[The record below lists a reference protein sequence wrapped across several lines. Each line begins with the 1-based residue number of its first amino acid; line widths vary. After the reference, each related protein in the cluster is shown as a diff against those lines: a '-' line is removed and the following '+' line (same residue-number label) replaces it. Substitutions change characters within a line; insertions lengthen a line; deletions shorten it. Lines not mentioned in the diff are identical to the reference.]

1 MWPPLLI
8 CHEMQCAENLGAIAR
23 LLGNFGCSGCR
34 LSRPFVQDWKKAR
47 RVAVNAAEL
56 LKEFVVVQS
65 LEEAL
70 EDVVYAVGTSFR
82 PVVSGR
88 KALSP
93 EEGMRHL
100 WERHT
105 QGPVAL
111 VVGGERRG
119 LSDEELA
126 LCQEFIC
133 IDTPG
138 TKPSLNLAQA
148 VAICLF
154 LCAQHG
160 APPREAQVEPR
171 ATLGLL
177 GRLRQHMRHA
187 LLCADFLNPQAP
199 DYILDELWQSL
210 ARANL
215 SQREAELW
223 LNALKHMARTNAP
236 KHLPE

>member
-171 ATLGLL
+171 ATPARHTGTFGPTSAAHAPCPAVRRLFKPPGPGLYI
-177 GRLRQHMRHA
+177 GRVVAKPRTRQLVSTRSR
-187 LLCADFLNPQAP
+187 
-199 DYILDELWQSL
+199 IV
-210 ARANL
+210 
-215 SQREAELW
+215 AECTQT
-223 LNALKHMARTNAP
+223 HG
-236 KHLPE
+236 ED